1 MKACEEA
8 IKSMK
13 NDKSLGL
20 DWILI
25 YFYKLFWNEIKTYF
39 YDSFFKSVI
48 VEELTTT
55 QRVALISLMHKK
67 I

>member
-1 MKACEEA
+1 MKECEEA

-20 DWILI
+20 DWIPI